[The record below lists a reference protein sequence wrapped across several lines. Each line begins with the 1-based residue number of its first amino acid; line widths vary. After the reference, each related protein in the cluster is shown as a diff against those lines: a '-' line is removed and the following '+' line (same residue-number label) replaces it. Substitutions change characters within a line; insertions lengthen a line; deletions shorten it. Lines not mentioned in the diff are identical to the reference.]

1 MSNTNVRFKL
11 APPWVIFVNEI
22 KALFERDPEIGITY
36 DNDEC
41 TVKLHVENHEKAEAI
56 AWMLPV
62 EKEFGNVTLKINV
75 IPANA
80 NLSTERTDYTK
91 MSCGEIFDIMFKG
104 NPAYKYSRTIDGIL
118 SNRLTYVVMERR
130 VVSYFSD
137 NLNDL
142 FGNITTLYQEI
153 AHDVFNGD
161 NLRGV
166 FFCTEPSGELVE
178 TGLHWP

>member
-36 DNDEC
+36 DNDAVE
-41 TVKLHVENHEKAEAI
+41 VKLHVENQDKAEMI
-56 AWMLPV
+56 ALMLPT
-62 EKEFGNVTLKINV
+62 EKDFGNVTLKITV
-75 IPANA
+75 VPANGS
-80 NLSTERTDYTK
+80 LSDEETDYTR
-91 MSCGEIFDIMFKG
+91 MRYGDIFDIMFSG
-104 NPAYKYSRTIDGIL
+104 NPVYKYSRTIDGIL

-153 AHDVFNGD
+153 AHDVFDGD

-166 FFCTEPSGELVE
+166 FFCTEPSGELGE
-178 TGLHWP
+178 TGLQWP

>member
-1 MSNTNVRFKL
+1 MSNTNVRLKL
-11 APPWVIFVNEI
+11 SPPWVIFVNEI
-22 KALFERDPEIGITY
+22 KALFGRDPEIGITY

-41 TVKLHVENHEKAEAI
+41 VVKLHIENHDKAEAI
-56 AWMLPV
+56 AQMLPV
-62 EKEFGNVTLKINV
+62 TKEFGNVILNIEV
-75 IPANA
+75 IPANK
-80 NLSTERTDYTK
+80 NLSNAKTDYTK
-91 MSCGEIFDIMFKG
+91 MSYDEIFDIMFNG

-153 AHDVFNGD
+153 AHDVFDGD

-166 FFCTEPSGELVE
+166 FFCTEPSGEVGA
-178 TGLHWP
+178 TGLQWP